1 MAWLEVMVTFGE
13 ANYNVLPCCLKITL
27 ERSTDPKNLVRLS
40 TLYHFNGALE
50 DLTLGGNLS
59 WQSKIYVENAGPN
72 GASSEQ
78 DSYFIAN
85 LMASYQITDDAIVR
99 LNIRNVFDEKYYSSI
114 DFYDQGFFGEPRNV
128 ELSLSY
134 NF

>member
-1 MAWLEVMVTFGE
+1 M
-13 ANYNVLPCCLKITL
+13 
-27 ERSTDPKNLVRLS
+27 
-40 TLYHFNGALE
+40 
-50 DLTLGGNLS
+50 GGNLS

-72 GASSEQ
+72 GTSSEQ

>member
-1 MAWLEVMVTFGE
+1 M
-13 ANYNVLPCCLKITL
+13 
-27 ERSTDPKNLVRLS
+27 
-40 TLYHFNGALE
+40 
-50 DLTLGGNLS
+50 GGNLS

-78 DSYFIAN
+78 DSYFITN

>member
-1 MAWLEVMVTFGE
+1 
-13 ANYNVLPCCLKITL
+13 
-27 ERSTDPKNLVRLS
+27 
-40 TLYHFNGALE
+40 
-50 DLTLGGNLS
+50 
-59 WQSKIYVENAGPN
+59 
-72 GASSEQ
+72 
-78 DSYFIAN
+78 
-85 LMASYQITDDAIVR
+85 MASYQITDDAIVR